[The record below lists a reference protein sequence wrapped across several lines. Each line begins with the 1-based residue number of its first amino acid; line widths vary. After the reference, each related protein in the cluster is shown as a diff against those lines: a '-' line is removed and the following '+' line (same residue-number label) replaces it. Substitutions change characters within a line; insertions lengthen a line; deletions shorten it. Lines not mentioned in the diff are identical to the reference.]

1 MCSLECVLCNV
12 LCTIIPLSVYKSLSL
27 SVCLLTVC
35 AHVALYLSQN
45 FGVSNIGL
53 GKRVTLIRNA
63 LGRTSGTVVYVGLH
77 TSIVGLLLS
86 LSSMVG
92 LLLSLFL
99 LQ

>member
-1 MCSLECVLCNV
+1 MF
-12 LCTIIPLSVYKSLSL
+12 
-27 SVCLLTVC
+27 VCFSCLPTKCMYV
-35 AHVALYLSQN
+35 VQSLSQN

-86 LSSMVG
+86 LSSIVG
-92 LLLSLFL
+92 LFRSLSSIVDLFRAG
-99 LQ
+99 QM